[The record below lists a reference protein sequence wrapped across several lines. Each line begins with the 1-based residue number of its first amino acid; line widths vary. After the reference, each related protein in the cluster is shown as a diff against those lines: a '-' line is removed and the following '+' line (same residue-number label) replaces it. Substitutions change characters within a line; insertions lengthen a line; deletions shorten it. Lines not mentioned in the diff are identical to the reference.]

1 MPVRW
6 RDLQRGREVS
16 SRRRLRDRRNSAALT
31 GDLGDQRVGRRR
43 AQTNDRDPRRP
54 RGVDTIVRRRVA
66 RVGGGLVA
74 NSNRVGM
81 LRRDVREERHGV
93 RGVRGNRN
101 ARDDGR
107 LRRGRPDRVVATRRG
122 SHRQNQNQH
131 HHAGGHAITLVWIT
145 GGAARGPELHLGAS
159 SRRMPPP
166 ISSVLRGNRHCPA
179 GLRRG
184 MFGADDAPLHRPP
197 AEPPTGF
204 NS

>member
-1 MPVRW
+1 METRC
-6 RDLQRGREVS
+6 RQMQRLKRGREVS
-16 SRRRLRDRRNSAALT
+16 CRRRLRDRRDSAALT

-66 RVGGGLVA
+66 RIGGGLVA

-107 LRRGRPDRVVATRRG
+107 LRQGRPDRVVATRRR
-122 SHRQNQNQH
+122 SHRQRQNQH
-131 HHAGGHAITLVWIT
+131 HHGGRHAIGSLL
-145 GGAARGPELHLGAS
+145 E
-159 SRRMPPP
+159 SRAF
-166 ISSVLRGNRHCPA
+166 LRRNRHCPA
-179 GLRRG
+179 GLRRRI
-184 MFGADDAPLHRPP
+184 FGGDDAPLHLPP